1 MRKERI
7 QKEITGWIPYI
18 LLIAGIYL
26 LFHVVLF
33 GGLVPSS
40 SMAPTLSNR
49 CITLGMRFGYS
60 LNRYDIVDFERE
72 SKETKVTYVKRI
84 IGLPGETIE
93 IRSGTTYI
101 DGEELDEPYLAEKPD
116 DAEGGTDRSALHRVL
131 TQSDAESDAVVGVEQ
146 VVLPRHQ
153 QHFVAC
159 RKQRRCYVPEQLHVS
174 SFLSSD

>member
-60 LNRYDIVDFERE
+60 LNRYDIVDFGRA

-116 DAEGGTDRSALHRVL
+116 DFNFGPYVIPDNSFFMMGDNRNHSNDSRYWAEH
-131 TQSDAESDAVVGVEQ
+131 AV
-146 VVLPRHQ
+146 PRGNIEAKL
-153 QHFVAC
+153 FF
-159 RKQRRCYVPEQLHVS
+159 R
-174 SFLSSD
+174 FNI